1 MKLQITVLKTEVDD
15 GAWYLLNMDADK
27 AINLWLECTEKIDSY
42 NAQVGKLTNKVIK
55 DMTFKANTEVD
66 EKTVDEITTIA
77 DIKIPIYTK
86 VKDFGDIVIHAQ
98 RPEATPVQSQQPGCT
113 VETSIQVQP
122 GDWMILHPSGRFEF
136 TTKKLIRIGGE
147 DPVITIKVKG
157 RMENIFAMQVLDYM
171 AGMQA
176 ATGRTFATQVQTGS
190 QTRNVEVEHSMTD
203 EDEWKRKSHKQ
214 T

>member
-1 MKLQITVLKTEVDD
+1 
-15 GAWYLLNMDADK
+15 
-27 AINLWLECTEKIDSY
+27 
-42 NAQVGKLTNKVIK
+42 
-55 DMTFKANTEVD
+55 MTFKANIEVD
-66 EKTVDEITTIA
+66 EKTVDEIITIV

-98 RPEATPVQSQQPGCT
+98 RPEATPAQSHQPGCT

-147 DPVITIKVKG
+147 DLVITIKVKG

-203 EDEWKRKSHKQ
+203 EDEWKRKSHRQ
-214 T
+214 TSKLYTDERYLTIDKWVEGNHVRIHCCVIGRANTYGGS